1 MTEHII
7 KAALEADFS
16 EHDIF
21 GIEGPKFAAFYA
33 IAYRAGMERAAEIAE
48 TCGGTVSMFATS
60 KDARTHN
67 NAVTLC
73 ANSIRA
79 HAQNQPKNVHDGSVV

>member
-1 MTEHII
+1 MTDHII
-7 KAALEADFS
+7 KAARSIWGESAILPFAELER
-16 EHDIF
+16 
-21 GIEGPKFAAFYA
+21 FYA

-79 HAQNQPKNVHDGSVV
+79 LMKETP